1 MTSMRIVSWNLA
13 HRDECWRFLV
23 AQGYDVA
30 LLQEAGPPPADV
42 VGRVHASGAP
52 WTLGG
57 AGLMRQWRSAVVCL
71 SDRVEVRWLPV
82 ASIDAADASTL
93 AVSRAGSLEVAE
105 VSWKG
110 RSEKLWLASM
120 YAAWEA
126 PLRDAE
132 RRHIYADA
140 SAHRLISDLTAVID
154 AEARPRVIAAGD
166 LNLLRGY
173 GEDGSPLWK
182 ARYDTVFARMEAIG
196 LPCVGPDLPEGATLR
211 APAPAERPTDSR
223 TVPTFRTR
231 IAEPAS
237 ATRQLDFVFASRVLV
252 PVVRAGALNAPDAW
266 GPSDHC
272 RIEITVDLG

>member
-1 MTSMRIVSWNLA
+1 V
-13 HRDECWRFLV
+13 
-23 AQGYDVA
+23 
-30 LLQEAGPPPADV
+30 
-42 VGRVHASGAP
+42 
-52 WTLGG
+52 
-57 AGLMRQWRSAVVCL
+57 
-71 SDRVEVRWLPV
+71 
-82 ASIDAADASTL
+82 ADASTL

-110 RSEKLWLASM
+110 SSGKLWLASM
-120 YAAWEA
+120 YSAWEA

-140 SAHRLISDLTAVID
+140 SAHRLTSDLTAVID
-154 AEARPRVIAAGD
+154 SEARPRVIAAGD

-196 LPCVGPDLPEGATLR
+196 LPCVGRDLPAGGTLS
-211 APAPAERPTDSR
+211 APAPAERPTDST

-237 ATRQLDFVFASRVLV
+237 ATRQLDFVFASRALV
-252 PVVRAGALNAPDAW
+252 PLVRACALDAPDAW

-272 RIEITVDLG
+272 RIEIMVEAV